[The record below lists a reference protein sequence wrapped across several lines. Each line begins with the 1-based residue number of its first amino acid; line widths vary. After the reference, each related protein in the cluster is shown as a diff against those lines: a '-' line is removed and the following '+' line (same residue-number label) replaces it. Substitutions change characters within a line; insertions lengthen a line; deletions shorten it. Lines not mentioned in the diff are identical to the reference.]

1 MDLTIFDYIIFF
13 IILFFTILGLIRGFI
28 GELTSLV
35 SWCSAILITIKL
47 NPIVSNLIYQKI
59 QNSIFANLSSSGII
73 FIISIICI
81 SIILSRISE
90 KVITKIP
97 TSINLTLGTLIGIV
111 KGILVSTIIFLII
124 LELMIEKKDYTDLS
138 QKIGP
143 QWLQNSK
150 SYTMLSFG
158 AYAISPFTNSFLE
171 KTEDKKNNKID
182 TKKENKEENKKEDK
196 KIKNEEKEEDKM
208 NNLRRFNEEEIS
220 DEYRNELDNIIQEQ
234 IIPDEEGYNE
244 NQRQELDYLIDAI

>member
-81 SIILSRISE
+81 SMILSRISE

-171 KTEDKKNNKID
+171 KKADKKVNEID
-182 TKKENKEENKKEDK
+182 TKEIVKEENKK
-196 KIKNEEKEEDKM
+196 INSEEKVENKI
-208 NNLRRFNEEEIS
+208 NNLRRFNDEEEIS
-220 DEYRNELDNIIQEQ
+220 DEDRNELDNIIQEQ
-234 IIPDEEGYNE
+234 VIPDEEGYNE

>member
-1 MDLTIFDYIIFF
+1 MDLTVFDYIIFF
-13 IILFFTILGLIRGFI
+13 IILFFTILGLIRGFV
-28 GELTSLV
+28 GELTSLI

-73 FIISIICI
+73 FVMSIILL
-81 SIILSRISE
+81 SILLSRISE
-90 KVITKIP
+90 KIVAKMP

-171 KTEDKKNNKID
+171 KKADKKVNEID
-182 TKKENKEENKKEDK
+182 TKEIVKEENKK
-196 KIKNEEKEEDKM
+196 INSEEKVENKI
-208 NNLRRFNEEEIS
+208 NNLRRFNDEEEIS
-220 DEYRNELDNIIQEQ
+220 DKDRNELDNIIQEQ
-234 IIPDEEGYNE
+234 IIPDEDGYNE
-244 NQRQELDYLIDAI
+244 DQRKELDYLIDAI

>member
-1 MDLTIFDYIIFF
+1 MDLTVFDYIIFF
-13 IILFFTILGLIRGFI
+13 IILFFTILGLIRGFV
-28 GELTSLV
+28 GELTSLI
-35 SWCSAILITIKL
+35 SWLSAIFITVKL
-47 NPIVSNLIYQKI
+47 NPLLSDIIYQKI

-73 FIISIICI
+73 FVMSIILL
-81 SIILSRISE
+81 SILLSRISE
-90 KVITKIP
+90 KIVAKIP

-171 KTEDKKNNKID
+171 KKADKKVNEIN
-182 TKKENKEENKKEDK
+182 TKETVKEENKK
-196 KIKNEEKEEDKM
+196 INSEEKVENKI
-208 NNLRRFNEEEIS
+208 NNLRRFNDEEEIS
-220 DEYRNELDNIIQEQ
+220 DEDRNELDNIIQEQ
-234 IIPDEEGYNE
+234 VIPDEEGYNE

>member
-171 KTEDKKNNKID
+171 KKADKKVNEID
-182 TKKENKEENKKEDK
+182 TKEIVKEENKK
-196 KIKNEEKEEDKM
+196 INSEEKVENKI
-208 NNLRRFNEEEIS
+208 NNLRRFNDEEEIS
-220 DEYRNELDNIIQEQ
+220 DEDRNELDNIIQEQ
-234 IIPDEEGYNE
+234 VIPDEEGYNE

>member
-1 MDLTIFDYIIFF
+1 MDLTVFDYIIFF
-13 IILFFTILGLIRGFI
+13 IILFFTILGLIRGFV
-28 GELTSLV
+28 GELTSLI
-35 SWCSAILITIKL
+35 SWLGAIFITVKL
-47 NPIVSNLIYQKI
+47 NPLLSDIIYQKI

-73 FIISIICI
+73 FVISIILL
-81 SIILSRISE
+81 SILLSRISE
-90 KVITKIP
+90 KIVAKMP

-171 KTEDKKNNKID
+171 KKADKKVNEID
-182 TKKENKEENKKEDK
+182 TKEAIKEENK
-196 KIKNEEKEEDKM
+196 KIKNEEKEEDKI
-208 NNLRRFNEEEIS
+208 NNLRRFNDEEEIS
-220 DEYRNELDNIIQEQ
+220 DEDRNELGNIIQEQ
-234 IIPDEEGYNE
+234 VIPDEDGYNE
-244 NQRQELDYLIDAI
+244 DQRKELDYLIDAI

>member
-47 NPIVSNLIYQKI
+47 NPIVSNLIYHKI

-81 SIILSRISE
+81 SMILSRISE

-171 KTEDKKNNKID
+171 KKADKKVNEID
-182 TKKENKEENKKEDK
+182 TKEIVKEENKK
-196 KIKNEEKEEDKM
+196 INSEEKVENKI
-208 NNLRRFNEEEIS
+208 NNLRRFNDEEEIS
-220 DEYRNELDNIIQEQ
+220 DEDRNELDNIIQEQ

>member
-171 KTEDKKNNKID
+171 KKADKKVNEID
-182 TKKENKEENKKEDK
+182 TKEIVKEENKK
-196 KIKNEEKEEDKM
+196 INSEEKVENKI
-208 NNLRRFNEEEIS
+208 NNLRRFNDEEEIS
-220 DEYRNELDNIIQEQ
+220 DEDRNELDNIIQEQ
-234 IIPDEEGYNE
+234 VIPDEEGYNK

>member
-1 MDLTIFDYIIFF
+1 MDLTVFDYIIFF
-13 IILFFTILGLIRGFI
+13 IILFFTILGLIRGFV
-28 GELTSLV
+28 GELTSLI
-35 SWCSAILITIKL
+35 SWLGAIFITVKL
-47 NPIVSNLIYQKI
+47 NPLLSDIIYQKI

-73 FIISIICI
+73 FVISIILL
-81 SIILSRISE
+81 SILLSRISE
-90 KVITKIP
+90 KIVAKMP

-171 KTEDKKNNKID
+171 KKANKKVNEID
-182 TKKENKEENKKEDK
+182 TKEAIKEENK
-196 KIKNEEKEEDKM
+196 KIKNEEKEEDKI
-208 NNLRRFNEEEIS
+208 NNLRRFNDEEEIS
-220 DEYRNELDNIIQEQ
+220 DEDRNELDNIIQEQ
-234 IIPDEEGYNE
+234 VIPDEDGYNE
-244 NQRQELDYLIDAI
+244 DQRKELDYLIDAI

>member
-1 MDLTIFDYIIFF
+1 MDLTVFDYIIFF

-47 NPIVSNLIYQKI
+47 NPLLSDIIYQKI

-171 KTEDKKNNKID
+171 KKADKKVNEID
-182 TKKENKEENKKEDK
+182 TKETVKEENKK
-196 KIKNEEKEEDKM
+196 INSEEKVENKI
-208 NNLRRFNEEEIS
+208 NNLRRFNDEEEIS
-220 DEYRNELDNIIQEQ
+220 DEDRNELDNIIQEQ
-234 IIPDEEGYNE
+234 VIPDEEGYNE

>member
-59 QNSIFANLSSSGII
+59 QNSIFSNLSSSGII

-158 AYAISPFTNSFLE
+158 AYAISPFANSFLE
-171 KTEDKKNNKID
+171 KKADKKVNEID
-182 TKKENKEENKKEDK
+182 TKEIVKEENKK
-196 KIKNEEKEEDKM
+196 INSEEKVENKI
-208 NNLRRFNEEEIS
+208 NNLRRFNDEEEIS
-220 DEYRNELDNIIQEQ
+220 DEDRNELDNIIQEQ
-234 IIPDEEGYNE
+234 VIPDEEGYNE

>member
-1 MDLTIFDYIIFF
+1 MDLTVFDYIIFF

-81 SIILSRISE
+81 SMILSRISE

-171 KTEDKKNNKID
+171 KKADKKVNEID
-182 TKKENKEENKKEDK
+182 TKEIVKEENKK
-196 KIKNEEKEEDKM
+196 INSEEKVENKI
-208 NNLRRFNEEEIS
+208 NNLRRFNDEEEIS
-220 DEYRNELDNIIQEQ
+220 DEDRNELDNIIQEQ
-234 IIPDEEGYNE
+234 VIPDEEGYNE

>member
-97 TSINLTLGTLIGIV
+97 TSINLTLGTLIGII

-171 KTEDKKNNKID
+171 KKADKKVNEID
-182 TKKENKEENKKEDK
+182 TKEIVKEENKK
-196 KIKNEEKEEDKM
+196 INSEEKVENKI
-208 NNLRRFNEEEIS
+208 NNLRRFNDEEEIS
-220 DEYRNELDNIIQEQ
+220 DEDRNELDNIIQEQ
-234 IIPDEEGYNE
+234 VIPDEEGYNE